1 MNPKY
6 DSQTYLIWNEMKID
20 ILTTFVEM
28 FSGPFQESII
38 KRAQDFGL
46 VEINIHNL
54 RQWTHDP
61 HHKTDDEQYGGGDG
75 MVMLAEPIIEAVEDL
90 KNGSNRVSHIIVTT
104 PQGRAFHQPVAEEL
118 SKKEHIIVLCGHYK
132 GIDERV
138 LDYFTPDEISIGDF
152 VLTGGELPAMIIT
165 DAIVRLIP
173 GVVGSYSS
181 VEEDSF
187 TSGLLDCPRY
197 TRPRET
203 HGLQVPEVLL
213 SGNHKKIQEWR
224 LQKALKKTEK
234 RRPDIYQHYKKNEQL
249 KGNE

>member
-1 MNPKY
+1 
-6 DSQTYLIWNEMKID
+6 MKID
-20 ILTTFVEM
+20 IITTFVEM
-28 FSGPFQESII
+28 FSGPFNESII
-38 KRAQDFGL
+38 KRAQEFGL

-54 RQWTHDP
+54 RQWTHDS

-90 KNGSNRVSHIIVTT
+90 KNASQCTPHFIVTT
-104 PQGRAFHQPVAEEL
+104 PQGRAFNQPVAEEL
-118 SKKEHIIVLCGHYK
+118 SQKQHIIILCGHYK

-138 LDYFTPDEISIGDF
+138 IEYFKPDEVSVGDYI
-152 VLTGGELPAMIIT
+152 LTGGELPAMILT

-173 GVVGSYSS
+173 GVVGSFAS

-187 TSGLLDCPRY
+187 SSGLLDCPRY

-213 SGNHKKIQEWR
+213 SGNHQHIQDWR
-224 LQKALKKTEK
+224 LKQAIDKTAK
-234 RRPDIYQHYKKNEQL
+234 RRPDILEDYEKN
-249 KGNE
+249 KSKT

>member
-1 MNPKY
+1 
-6 DSQTYLIWNEMKID
+6 MKID
-20 ILTTFVEM
+20 IITTFVEM
-28 FSGPFQESII
+28 FSGPFHESII
-38 KRAQDFGL
+38 KRAQEFGK

-54 RQWTHDP
+54 RQWTHDS

-75 MVMLAEPIIEAVEDL
+75 MVMLAEPIIEAVESIQNNTDCP
-90 KNGSNRVSHIIVTT
+90 SHFIVTT
-104 PQGRAFHQPVAEEL
+104 PQGREFTQPIAEEL
-118 SKKEHIIVLCGHYK
+118 SQKDHIIILCGHYK

-138 LDYFTPDEISIGDF
+138 MEYFQPDEISIGDYI
-152 VLTGGELPAMIIT
+152 LTGGELPAMIIT

-187 TSGLLDCPRY
+187 SSGLLDCPRY

-203 HGLQVPEVLL
+203 HGLQVPDVLL
-213 SGNHKKIQEWR
+213 SGNHKHIQEWR
-224 LQKALKKTEK
+224 LQQALERTAK
-234 RRPDIYQHYKKNEQL
+234 RRPDILDQYKNKSKNDGS